1 MSADTQKFKTQ
12 PQKLLRI
19 RKSVSGSKATDRT
32 YLIADRNPLA
42 MIHFMVNSEPDKE
55 PKQLTALGLGF
66 PDNGRERTANYMV
79 NTVELKNWVDETVY
93 TEEDDDENN

>member
-1 MSADTQKFKTQ
+1 MTGCSKIGLSEEKI
-12 PQKLLRI
+12 KEL

-32 YLIADRNPLA
+32 YLIADRKPLA

-66 PDNGRERTANYMV
+66 PDNGKERTANYMV